1 MPTLRLLWKTPPS
14 DSATSLWSEVGEG
27 TDYYFVYGPG
37 IDGVISGYRRL
48 TGAAPMMPAW
58 AFGLWQSRERYETQ
72 QQSLDVVKGFRSRG
86 IPFDNIVQDWRYW
99 PEGTWGSH
107 DFDPARFPDP
117 DGWIRAIHGLHAHLM
132 ISVWGKYDVGTE
144 NFKAMRERGFLYER
158 NLREGTV
165 DWLGEKYTFYDA
177 LNAGA
182 RRLLWNQVDLKLF
195 RRGVDAWWMDA
206 TEPDLRPTPT
216 LDGQREYANP
226 TALGP
231 GTRVLNAYPTLNSS
245 AIYEGQ
251 RAEAPD
257 QRVFILTRSGFA
269 GQQRYA
275 AATWS
280 GDTSSTW
287 TAMRKQIVAGLGF
300 SISGLPYW
308 TMDSGG
314 FSVPSRFSDAN
325 AKPSDVDEWRE
336 LNTRWFEFAA
346 FVPLMRSHGQFPFR
360 EMWQFGGETSEA
372 FRAQLRFDRLRYR
385 LLPYVYS
392 LAGAVTQENGTIM
405 RALVMDFQSDPRAR
419 DVRDEYMFGPA
430 LLVSPV
436 TRYLARSRS
445 VYLPGTGTWYDFAT
459 GAELRGG
466 GTVDAAAPYDW
477 IPVYARAGSII
488 PFGPEVSYTGE
499 KPADPVTL
507 YVYAGAD
514 GAFTLY
520 EDDGLTYGYE
530 RGEYA
535 RIPLRWSEATHTLSI
550 GARSGSFPGM
560 LAERDFDIVLVS
572 PAQPA
577 EFPLDRAAAGR
588 RVHFSGSRIDVAL
601 H

>member
-1 MPTLRLLWKTPPS
+1 
-14 DSATSLWSEVGEG
+14 
-27 TDYYFVYGPG
+27 
-37 IDGVISGYRRL
+37 
-48 TGAAPMMPAW
+48 
-58 AFGLWQSRERYETQ
+58 
-72 QQSLDVVKGFRSRG
+72 
-86 IPFDNIVQDWRYW
+86 
-99 PEGTWGSH
+99 
-107 DFDPARFPDP
+107 
-117 DGWIRAIHGLHAHLM
+117 
-132 ISVWGKYDVGTE
+132 
-144 NFKAMRERGFLYER
+144 
-158 NLREGTV
+158 
-165 DWLGEKYTFYDA
+165 
-177 LNAGA
+177 
-182 RRLLWNQVDLKLF
+182 
-195 RRGVDAWWMDA
+195 MDA

-231 GTRVLNAYPTLNSS
+231 GTRVLNAYPLLNSS

-251 RAEAPD
+251 RAAAPD

-325 AKPSDVDEWRE
+325 AKPADVDEWRE

-372 FRAQLRFDRLRYR
+372 YRAQLKFDRLRYR

-392 LAGAVTQENGTIM
+392 LAGAVTRENGTIM
-405 RALVMDFQSDPRAR
+405 RALVMDFPSDPGAR

-436 TRYLARSRS
+436 THYRERSRG
-445 VYLPGTGTWYDFAT
+445 VYLPGNGTWYDLST
-459 GAELRGG
+459 GAAQRGG
-466 GTVDAAAPYDW
+466 ETVDAAAPYDW
-477 IPVYARAGSII
+477 IPLYARAGSII
-488 PFGPEVSYTGE
+488 PFGPEVSYVGE
-499 KPADPVTL
+499 RPADPVTL
-507 YVYAGAD
+507 HVYAGAD

-535 RIPLRWSEATHTLSI
+535 RIPLRWNEATHTLSI

-572 PAQPA
+572 PARPA
-577 EFPLDRAAAGR
+577 GLPLDRAAAGR
-588 RVHFSGSRIDVAL
+588 RVHFSGSRIDVVL
-601 H
+601 Q